1 MAGLK
6 APPAPAKRN
15 RKPVVIF
22 LDDPL
27 KLGSLPEADRFHLFG
42 EILGQRLKE
51 GLDLLVAWCW
61 NRCQK
66 NADSLFD
73 LEAGGRKESIDE
85 PAIWAHPDPAALL
98 RKNIK
103 FWSLQEDPLLLLAIN
118 ESADVIGFRYAHA
131 LPSENGQ
138 RIIYD
143 QNGGVMPTARRN
155 GVSRA
160 LLREQH
166 RIAKNRGYDKIRT
179 GVAVAL
185 KPMIILNLQEGFEIT
200 ELIWDEK
207 FRTKILNFEKKL

>member
-1 MAGLK
+1 M
-6 APPAPAKRN
+6 
-15 RKPVVIF
+15 
-22 LDDPL
+22 
-27 KLGSLPEADRFHLFG
+27 
-42 EILGQRLKE
+42 
-51 GLDLLVAWCW
+51 
-61 NRCQK
+61 
-66 NADSLFD
+66 
-73 LEAGGRKESIDE
+73 
-85 PAIWAHPDPAALL
+85 
-98 RKNIK
+98 
-103 FWSLQEDPLLLLAIN
+103 QEDPLLLLAIN